1 MKICSFAGEAAL
13 WYVVSTV
20 STVSTVQF
28 ENKFPPLFGWWEYIG
43 LPQMSC
49 NRCNIHCLRVIYST
63 LSSSH
68 IRKREDRW
76 KLKMFR
82 FHSEILTL
90 ALHFILFACEIA
102 AVHFY
107 FYILYLSKTNRY
119 MELAFQIYIS
129 RDFYFPFDSI
139 PALYLELSGW

>member
-20 STVSTVQF
+20 STVQF
-28 ENKFPPLFGWWEYIG
+28 ENKFPPLFGWWEDIG

-119 MELAFQIYIS
+119 IELAFRIYIS